1 METSNIIYGLAGL
14 VLGSVGTSLWMGS
27 KIKELKHTIL
37 DKRTVVR
44 FLKEALQEAKPKR
57 TNKKKP
63 SRKYNS
69 NGKPKATVRKKS
81 TTRKKYEKA
90 S

>member
-1 METSNIIYGLAGL
+1 MAVDQYLIE
-14 VLGSVGTSLWMGS
+14 GS
-27 KIKELKHTIL
+27 KDLLFQDYL
-37 DKRTVVR
+37 DINVPLSSAQT
-44 FLKEALQEAKPKR
+44 KEALQEAKPKR
-57 TNKKKP
+57 TYKKKP

>member
-1 METSNIIYGLAGL
+1 MEDNLF
-14 VLGSVGTSLWMGS
+14 LWMGS
-27 KIKELKHTIL
+27 KIKELKNTIL

-44 FLKEALQEAKPKR
+44 FLKEALVEVKPKR
-57 TNKKKP
+57 VYKRKP
-63 SRKYNS
+63 NRKYNS
-69 NGKPKATVRKKS
+69 NGKPKTAKKT